1 MPGADYR
8 IAWRSKALEDLR
20 SIVRYIAQDS
30 PARARTFGKKLREK
44 VRPLAQH
51 PLLGHEGRPGLP
63 ADVRELVLHAN
74 YIAFYRVIDT
84 SRTVEILRVK
94 HVAQQTP

>member
-1 MPGADYR
+1 MPAEIHPVSR
-8 IAWRSKALEDLR
+8 TQMF
-20 SIVRYIAQDS
+20 AQ
-30 PARARTFGKKLREK
+30 
-44 VRPLAQH
+44 
-51 PLLGHEGRPGLP
+51 
-63 ADVRELVLHAN
+63 LVLHAN